1 MFFFILVYNSRNNI
15 LKFKVDKICWLI
27 CGPLTLLRCLT
38 ESKTP
43 SNGHKV
49 PMVPTKKS
57 KVAVKVD
64 KAFLS
69 Y

>member
-1 MFFFILVYNSRNNI
+1 MFFILVYSSRNNI
-15 LKFKVDKICWLI
+15 LKFKVDLIWWLI
-27 CGPLTLLRCLT
+27 CGPLILLRCLT

-43 SNGHKV
+43 SNGHKP
-49 PMVPTKKS
+49 PMVPIKKS

-64 KAFLS
+64 KAFPS